1 MHQGVLGRVGV
12 RTMEQ
17 QLDRAPCGYLVL
29 DRDLRIVEINSTLR
43 NLTGVEN
50 PQHIHE
56 LLTIASRMYF
66 QTYFTPSIKMHGT
79 VNEMFLTLKSTTGS
93 MPALMN
99 VVERDG
105 FYECAVIQMSVRG
118 EYEKELLLAKRTAEK
133 INSETADAYEKL
145 QTLMNEV
152 ENKQQELL
160 ALNLELQQL
169 AITDSLTG
177 SKNRRYLEER
187 LTHFLAQAVKGREV
201 AVLVLDIDH
210 FKRVND
216 THGHQIGDA
225 VLQEL
230 ARRLEEVVGSTGIVT
245 RFGGEEF
252 VIIMPDVGAKEGL
265 AKGNA
270 ICKYMES
277 ANWIN
282 VPVTVSIGVAVY
294 MPGDE
299 ISSWLSRADS
309 YLYKAKAGGR
319 NCAYGLI

>member
-1 MHQGVLGRVGV
+1 MHQGVLGGVGV
-12 RTMEQ
+12 KTMEQ

-79 VNEMFLTLKSTTGS
+79 VNEMFLTLKSSTGS

-99 VVERDG
+99 AVEYDG
-105 FYECAVIQMSVRG
+105 FYECALIQMSVRG
-118 EYEKELLLAKRTAEK
+118 EYEKELLRAKRNAEE
-133 INSETADAYEKL
+133 INRETIDAYDQL
-145 QTLMNEV
+145 QNLMHEV
-152 ENKQQELL
+152 EDKQQELL

-187 LTHFLAQAVKGREV
+187 LTHFLVQAEKGRKV
-201 AVLVLDIDH
+201 TILLLDIDH

-216 THGHQIGDA
+216 THGHQTGDE

-245 RFGGEEF
+245 RLGGEEF
-252 VIIMPDVGAKEGL
+252 VIIMPDMGAEEGL
-265 AKGNA
+265 ATGDA
-270 ICKYMES
+270 ICKHMEV
-277 ANWIN
+277 ANWQS
-282 VPVTVSIGVAVY
+282 VSVTVSIGVAVY
-294 MPGDE
+294 LPGDDT
-299 ISSWLSRADS
+299 SSWLSRADS
-309 YLYKAKAGGR
+309 YLYKAKADGR

>member
-1 MHQGVLGRVGV
+1 
-12 RTMEQ
+12 MEQ

-29 DRDLRIVEINSTLR
+29 DRDLRIVEINSTLC

-66 QTYFTPSIKMHGT
+66 QTYFTPSIKMHGA
-79 VNEMFLTLKSTTGS
+79 VNELFLTLKSTAGS

-99 VVERDG
+99 AVERDG
-105 FYECAVIQMSVRG
+105 LYECAVIQMSVRG
-118 EYEKELLLAKRTAEK
+118 EYEKELLLAKRNAEK
-133 INSETADAYEKL
+133 INRETADAYDKL

-169 AITDSLTG
+169 SITDSLTG
-177 SKNRRYLEER
+177 LKNRRYLEER
-187 LTHFLAQAVKGREV
+187 LTHFLVEAEKGREV
-201 AVLVLDIDH
+201 VVLILDIDH

-230 ARRLEEVVGSTGIVT
+230 AKRLEAVVGSTGIVT

-252 VIIMPDVGAKEGL
+252 VVVISDVSAKAGL
-265 AKGNA
+265 AKANE
-270 ICKYMES
+270 ICKHMES
-277 ANWIN
+277 AHWLTI
-282 VPVTVSIGVAVY
+282 PVTVSIGVAGY
-294 MPGDE
+294 MPGDD
-299 ISSWLSRADS
+299 ISSWLTRADS
-309 YLYKAKAGGR
+309 YLYQAKADGR
-319 NCAYGLI
+319 NCAYGLR

>member
-1 MHQGVLGRVGV
+1 MHQGVLGGVGV
-12 RTMEQ
+12 KTMEQ

-29 DRDLRIVEINSTLR
+29 DRDLRIVEINSTLQS
-43 NLTGVEN
+43 LTGVEN

-66 QTYFTPSIKMHGT
+66 QTYFTPAIKMHGT

-133 INSETADAYEKL
+133 INRETADAYDKL

-152 ENKQQELL
+152 GNKQQELL

-187 LTHFLAQAVKGREV
+187 LTHFLVQAEKGREV
-201 AVLVLDIDH
+201 TVLILDIDH

-216 THGHQIGDA
+216 THGHHIGDA
-225 VLQEL
+225 VLKEL

-252 VIIMPDVGAKEGL
+252 VIIIPDVGAKEGL
-265 AKGNA
+265 AKGNI

-282 VPVTVSIGVAVY
+282 VPVTVSIGVAVHL
-294 MPGDE
+294 PGDDT
-299 ISSWLSRADS
+299 SSWLSRADS
-309 YLYKAKAGGR
+309 YLYKAKADGR

>member
-1 MHQGVLGRVGV
+1 MHQEVLGRVGV
-12 RTMEQ
+12 KTMEQ

-29 DRDLRIVEINSTLR
+29 DRDLRIVEINNTLR

-50 PQHIHE
+50 PHHIHD

-99 VVERDG
+99 AVDRG
-105 FYECAVIQMSVRG
+105 GYYECAMIQMSVRG
-118 EYEKELLLAKRTAEK
+118 EYEKELLMAKRNAEK
-133 INSETADAYEKL
+133 INRETADAYDKL
-145 QTLMNEV
+145 QALMNEV

-177 SKNRRYLEER
+177 LKNRRYLEER
-187 LTHFLAQAVKGREV
+187 LTHFLVQAEKGREV
-201 AVLVLDIDH
+201 AVLVLDIDY

-230 ARRLEEVVGSTGIVT
+230 ARRLEEVVGSNGIVT

-277 ANWIN
+277 VDWIN

-309 YLYKAKAGGR
+309 YLYKAKADGR